1 MASVVLIEN
10 DAPIVRLLGWFLV
23 DAGHAVVAID
33 NVMAAT
39 EHVRTEL
46 PDVVVFNS
54 SLPASAKLPFVSEWR
69 QIHPRLGVVDVSRR
83 SATLERA
90 PYTGADAY
98 LQMPFDADHL
108 LSAISDVLDRRR

>member
-10 DAPIVRLLGWFLV
+10 DPPLVRLLGWFLV

-39 EHVRTEL
+39 DHVRTDL
-46 PDVVVFNS
+46 PGVVIFNS
-54 SLPASAKLPFVSEWR
+54 GLPASAKLPFISEWR

-83 SATLERA
+83 TASIEHA

-98 LQMPFDADHL
+98 LQMPFDADSL
-108 LSAISDVLDRRR
+108 LAAIDDVLERRR

>member
-1 MASVVLIEN
+1 MASIVLIES
-10 DAPIVRLLGWFLV
+10 DVPLVRLLGWFLI

-54 SLPASAKLPFVSEWR
+54 SLPASGKLPFVSEWR
-69 QIHPRLGVVDVSRR
+69 QIHPKLGVVDVSRGPA
-83 SATLERA
+83 SAERA
-90 PYTGADAY
+90 AYTGADAY

-108 LSAISDVLDRRR
+108 LTTISDVLARRR